1 MSMIKNYLLSF
12 LLIFLLNV
20 AHSQEPTQLEH
31 SMWEWVVGSE
41 ISDKRLNELAP
52 HFPKGTDF
60 GSDAKSYDLAILK
73 WQKLY
78 CFEYE
83 NLINA
88 PELTKLNPYY
98 DGYQDIIQMPYFIL
112 PLSSYDKPLP
122 PEGNVDFETMLDYE
136 LTLQAWYFV
145 FHPDQFYQIY
155 KIKADFPDWFN
166 PDVYRAQ
173 IINKIEE
180 SKKHQDSK

>member
-1 MSMIKNYLLSF
+1 MIKNYLLSF
-12 LLIFLLNV
+12 CLILLLNV
-20 AHSQEPTQLEH
+20 AHSQENTVLEH
-31 SMWEWVVGSE
+31 SLWEWVVGSE
-41 ISDKRLNELAP
+41 ISDKRLNEVAP

-60 GSDAKSYDLAILK
+60 GKDASAYDLAIRK

-112 PLSSYDKPLP
+112 PLSSYDKPNAP
-122 PEGNVDFETMLDYE
+122 AASADFETLLDYE
-136 LTLQAWYFV
+136 LKLQAWYFV
-145 FHPDQFYQIY
+145 FQPDDFYHIY
-155 KIKADFPDWFN
+155 RIKPEFPAWFDPN
-166 PDVYRAQ
+166 VYRTQ
-173 IINKIEE
+173 IVNKIEE
-180 SKKHQDSK
+180 SKKHEASE